1 MSHIYAIYMLTHL
14 FDICIAEFQTMQL
27 MSQIGNIYVSYN
39 AIYMLTYLRNIC
51 NIAEFRTMQHIY
63 HISIHIAY
71 MFFISAIHM
80 SINCNI
86 YFDILF
92 THIKNYASSQYFRL
106 RNIYFAYY
114 YNVAHMTLM
123 FKIYAHSV
131 FFQSNYFIKDY

>member
-1 MSHIYAIYMLTHL
+1 MSHIYAICWHIYLIYIYSGISDYATY
-14 FDICIAEFQTMQL
+14 

-86 YFDILF
+86 YLTYFL
-92 THIKNYASSQYFRL
+92 HIYASSQHFRL

-114 YNVAHMTLM
+114 YMLHIWHWCLKYMHTQ
-123 FKIYAHSV
+123 V

>member
-1 MSHIYAIYMLTHL
+1 MYSGISDYATY
-14 FDICIAEFQTMQL
+14 

-51 NIAEFRTMQHIY
+51 NIVEFRTMQHIY
-63 HISIHIAY
+63 HISIMAY

-86 YFDILF
+86 YLTYFL
-92 THIKNYASSQYFRL
+92 HIYASSHTVLEAEKHIFCILLY
-106 RNIYFAYY
+106 
-114 YNVAHMTLM
+114 VAHMTLM
-123 FKIYAHSV
+123 LKIYAHSV